1 MYFYNKY
8 KANSNFLL
16 KIVAFVGSLHNCE
29 NCKNHAYMGHVQN
42 PPDRSQ
48 PNIIC
53 EPLTN

>member
-42 PPDRSQ
+42 PP
-48 PNIIC
+48 PFKIHPIEINPI
-53 EPLTN
+53 